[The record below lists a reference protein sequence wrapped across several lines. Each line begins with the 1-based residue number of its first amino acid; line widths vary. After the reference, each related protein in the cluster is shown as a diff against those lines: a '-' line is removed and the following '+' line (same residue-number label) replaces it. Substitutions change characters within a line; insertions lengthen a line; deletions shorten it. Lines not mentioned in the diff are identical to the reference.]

1 MLKRF
6 FALFLALLML
16 AGMLGAC
23 GNTAGSETSGT
34 ESAPTEAAKQD
45 DGVLKVLTLGH
56 SLALNA
62 TNMLA
67 LVAAAEGYENL
78 EVGTLYYSG
87 CPLYKHVQYLKTD
100 AREYDLY
107 TSNAKN
113 VSAPPAKMEGVTMRE
128 AIRFQ
133 NWDIIVMQGGTF
145 ELAAKETFL
154 NGNIQTI
161 QDYVNENKLNPDAVF
176 VWHLPW
182 AFATDADLQNSYK
195 ASGNNPYISGYAPYN
210 NDRTKLYDAFLE
222 NAKNYILTDET
233 FQYLIPTGTAVE
245 NAMTSYLTEK
255 DLLRDY
261 AHAGDLGCLIA
272 AYTWF
277 CKMTGV
283 EKLEELKLTAI
294 PKAYFRTS
302 TGSEDRELTELEKS
316 VILESV
322 NNALAN
328 PMTVTQSQYT
338 VAPAN

>member
-1 MLKRF
+1 MLKKILS
-6 FALFLALLML
+6 LFLAVLMI
-16 AGMLGAC
+16 ASMGAC
-23 GNTAGSETSGT
+23 GTAEQTPTTTQQT
-34 ESAPTEAAKQD
+34 EPAVQD

-87 CPLYKHVQYLKTD
+87 CPLYKHVQYLKSD

-107 TSNAKN
+107 TSNTKDT
-113 VSAPPAKMEGVTMRE
+113 SAPPAKMEGVTMGE
-128 AIRFQ
+128 AIRYQ
-133 NWDIIVMQGGTF
+133 DWDIIVMQGGTF

-154 NGNIQTI
+154 DGNIQTI
-161 QDYVNENKLNPDAVF
+161 QDYVNQNKLNPDAIF
-176 VWHLPW
+176 AWHMPW
-182 AFATDADLQNSYK
+182 AFATDPDLQNSFK
-195 ASGNNPYISGYAPYN
+195 ASDNNPYITGYAPYN
-210 NDRTKLYDAFLE
+210 NDRSKLFEAFTANVE
-222 NAKNYILTDET
+222 SYILTDET
-233 FQYLIPTGTAVE
+233 FQFMIPTGTAVE

-277 CKMTGV
+277 CRMTGV
-283 EKLEELKLTAI
+283 EKLETLKLTAI

-302 TGSEDRELTELEKS
+302 TGTEDRVLTESETA
-316 VILESV
+316 IIIESV

-328 PMTVTQSQYT
+328 PLVVTQSQYT
-338 VAPAN
+338 QAPAA